1 MKDAQRT
8 WSRKPR
14 PVETSIFC
22 TPGALSRVKVQEML
36 VSEVSRETVAVRTD
50 MMTVLIGGVYGNQF
64 TARTLGIEG
73 ELRY

>member
-8 WSRKPR
+8 WSKKPR

-50 MMTVLIGGVYGNQF
+50 MMVV
-64 TARTLGIEG
+64 
-73 ELRY
+73 